1 MVPSSSACRTS
12 CTWSGRIAGHGGNC
26 SHGVHSDMFLHCL
39 CFFLGSS
46 VPGRNCKYSGEPEYW
61 VEVQETGEK
70 GQEKE
75 TKKQR
80 KETSKDHIRVEH
92 CSNCCIFFGPL
103 HNWLQVPI
111 HTKLLHSAKISNPPA
126 SFHLFPWLRT
136 MGPSLAS
143 VTLAG
148 WLQWHAEQRLRMVLV
163 QLRLLR
169 RCLNTYWVIFQAITT
184 MTNILTFGILPGQNE
199 IYIYI

>member
-1 MVPSSSACRTS
+1 MGSIQICFSIVYVFSWVPLSLGGIANTAENLSTGLKFRRLEKKAKRRRPKSNGRKPQRTI
-12 CTWSGRIAGHGGNC
+12 SGLNI
-26 SHGVHSDMFLHCL
+26 VQTVV
-39 CFFLGSS
+39 FFLGHYITDFKFQFTPSCS
-46 VPGRNCKYSGEPEYW
+46 T
-61 VEVQETGEK
+61 VQ
-70 GQEKE
+70 
-75 TKKQR
+75 
-80 KETSKDHIRVEH
+80 
-92 CSNCCIFFGPL
+92 
-103 HNWLQVPI
+103 
-111 HTKLLHSAKISNPPA
+111 KISNPPA

-169 RCLNTYWVIFQAITT
+169 RCLNTDWVIFQAITT

-199 IYIYI
+199 IYIYIIILSVGCYLVTW